1 MNILEGFEK
10 INEVMITSLEREITT
25 DGLLKDVES
34 FFPCYYE
41 DGSIN
46 EPVVW
51 LTQHPSRANRQADI
65 SRTMEITTPFQI
77 SCGVYE
83 VELQDANMASQNLAN
98 RAILSILKNWQ
109 TVQSEIMTARTIRNI
124 TLDTYTPMGYLDVNG
139 KSDKVAMTGVILNVN
154 HIVNWQLCCQQLTN
168 DNGE

>member
-1 MNILEGFEK
+1 MNILQGFEK

-25 DGLLKDVES
+25 GGLLEDVES

-41 DGSIN
+41 ESGID
-46 EPVVW
+46 EPVLW
-51 LTQHPSRANRQADI
+51 LTQLPSRANRQADI
-65 SRTMEITTPFQI
+65 SRTMELTTPFQI

>member
-1 MNILEGFEK
+1 M
-10 INEVMITSLEREITT
+10 
-25 DGLLKDVES
+25 
-34 FFPCYYE
+34 
-41 DGSIN
+41 
-46 EPVVW
+46 
-51 LTQHPSRANRQADI
+51 
-65 SRTMEITTPFQI
+65 
-77 SCGVYE
+77 
-83 VELQDANMASQNLAN
+83 ELQDANMASQNLAN

-124 TLDTYTPMGYLDVNG
+124 TLDTYTPMGYLDVKG

>member
-1 MNILEGFEK
+1 MNILQGFEK

-25 DGLLKDVES
+25 DGLLEDVES

-41 DGSIN
+41 DSSID
-46 EPVVW
+46 EPVLW

-77 SCGVYE
+77 TSGVYE

-109 TVQSEIMTARTIRNI
+109 TVQSEIMDSRTIRNI
-124 TLDTYTPMGYLDVNG
+124 TLDTYTPIGYLDVKG

-154 HIVNWQLCCQQLTN
+154 HIVNWQLCCQRIN
-168 DNGE
+168 NGE

>member
-1 MNILEGFEK
+1 MEK
-10 INEVMITSLEREITT
+10 IIVNPLSVRGLGDIVSPKILADFDVCDSVLATSTDTVNGVSMTVFTT
-25 DGLLKDVES
+25 SYRSGSRLLKS
-34 FFPCYYE
+34 G
-41 DGSIN
+41 DGFI
-46 EPVVW
+46 VY
-51 LTQHPSRANRQADI
+51 
-65 SRTMEITTPFQI
+65 TPFQI
-77 SCGVYE
+77 TCGVYE

-124 TLDTYTPMGYLDVNG
+124 TLDTYTPMGYLDVRG

-154 HIVNWQLCCQQLTN
+154 HIVNWQLCCQQLLTN